1 MQPPAPASSSSPS
14 FPMPSFPESM
24 VGKTLQL
31 LLPYHDATIRGIER
45 SKDDKLTRVK
55 IEALPG
61 VAFAAGELRL
71 ESTEGLK
78 FVGALLMD
86 DISGHECTLTVHDD
100 QGHNQPSLFLVLVNY
115 LSWISFLDSK
125 NGFRIGSCQVF
136 VLVSFLDSKNG
147 FRIGSCQAFVLGFV
161 LGIQERLPRWFLE
174 FKTWTRSLLLVQ
186 CKPHLIRK

>member
-1 MQPPAPASSSSPS
+1 MQSPAPASSSLPYS
-14 FPMPSFPESM
+14 PMPSFPESM

-61 VAFAAGELRL
+61 VAFSAGELRL

-78 FVGALLMD
+78 FVGALHMD

-100 QGHNQPSLFLVLVNY
+100 QVHYCRSCTEVRVPAFHTFSETLVGWTVRF
-115 LSWISFLDSK
+115 S
-125 NGFRIGSCQVF
+125 GSDPYSIEVD
-136 VLVSFLDSKNG
+136 V
-147 FRIGSCQAFVLGFV
+147 
-161 LGIQERLPRWFLE
+161 
-174 FKTWTRSLLLVQ
+174 
-186 CKPHLIRK
+186 